1 MSTRGPIAT
10 TGGWDNPTGRNL
22 SQQERDTIRKLVEA
36 GQSHREIG
44 IRIGRGKAT
53 VGRAARAMG
62 FKPAQAKRL
71 WTVEEDHRLI
81 HLVNQGLS
89 QRKIAVELGRH
100 HAAISYRIWYLRSR
114 AEADKEIHYLPVPSP
129 QPDTIGP
136 ATVRAPKPQRLAIP
150 EAPPEPSSLLGLPTA
165 PDLWDIWNRRVFGV
179 ATMELNAL

>member
-114 AEADKEIHYLPVPSP
+114 AEAD
-129 QPDTIGP
+129 TIGP

>member
-22 SQQERDTIRKLVEA
+22 SQQERDTIRKLVSD
-36 GQSHREIG
+36 GYSHREIG

-53 VGRAARAMG
+53 VSRHARSMG
-62 FKPAQAKRL
+62 FMPAKAKRP
-71 WTVEEDHRLI
+71 WTKEEDHRLM
-81 HLVNQGLS
+81 HMLNQGLS

-100 HAAISYRIWYLRSR
+100 HPAISYRIWYLRIR

-136 ATVRAPKPQRLAIP
+136 AAVRAPKPQRLATP
-150 EAPPEPSSLLGLPTA
+150 EAPPEPSSPIGLPPA
-165 PDLWDIWNRRVFGV
+165 PDIWDVWNRRVFGV
-179 ATMELNAL
+179 ANAP